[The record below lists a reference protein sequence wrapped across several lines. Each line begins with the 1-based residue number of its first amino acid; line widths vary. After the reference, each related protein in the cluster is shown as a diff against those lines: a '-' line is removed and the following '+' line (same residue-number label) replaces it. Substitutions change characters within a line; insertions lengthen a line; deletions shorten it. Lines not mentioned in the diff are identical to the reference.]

1 MKSKRETT
9 KRLYEAAATLADT
22 TGQANVARLLGI
34 TPQTLGNWE
43 NRGMSKE
50 GMITAQKK
58 IGVSIDWL
66 ETGKGPMHNTAKP
79 AITSKATESV
89 FDVLDV
95 RAACGEGAVNPDRP
109 ETIRQIIM
117 PVDEAMKQIGS
128 ANRNNNVKVIVAIKD
143 SMTPTINPNDLLFV
157 DMSVKE
163 YRGEAIYILLHGG
176 ELLCKRIQL
185 VGKDLVVI
193 SDNRNYEPWKWSE
206 RPEETQIVGKVLR
219 ALPMNF
225 RILGN

>member
-1 MKSKRETT
+1 MN
-9 KRLYEAAATLADT
+9 TLKERIEYVLAH
-22 TGQANVARLLGI
+22 TGWSRARLA
-34 TPQTLGNWE
+34 NE
-43 NRGMSKE
+43 
-50 GMITAQKK
+50 A
-58 IGVSIDWL
+58 GVSRSAPTEWL
-66 ETGKGPMHNTAKP
+66 KGKSSSMSAKTAAKLEANSPFNAVWLSTGEGDRFKKTVPDTQTDGAR
-79 AITSKATESV
+79 

-193 SDNRNYEPWKWSE
+193 SDNKAYEPWKWQD